1 MEIEEVLKAK
11 RDEILRLAS
20 LHGARNVRVFGSVA
34 RGEAGPSSD
43 VDFLVEMQEG
53 RSVFD
58 LVGFWQDLEALLG
71 RKVDVVEPEGLHW
84 FIRDKVLEEAVPL

>member
-1 MEIEEVLKAK
+1 MFESATSWL
-11 RDEILRLAS
+11 L
-20 LHGARNVRVFGSVA
+20 FPGSGRFA
-34 RGEAGPSSD
+34 LCKDAGPSSD
-43 VDFLVEMQEG
+43 VDFLVEMHEG

-84 FIRDKVLEEAVPL
+84 FIRDKVLNEAVPL